1 MRLSKIILVL
11 AILPMMAGCNQTIP
25 KSALQL
31 SPESMELRQLQTR
44 SFDTSNEKKLLTAGA
59 SVLQDL
65 GYSID
70 ESETALGV
78 IVGSKDRDATEA
90 GQVAA
95 AVLVAALGGGAMA
108 IDKNQKIRASLIT
121 NKTKKGTNLRV
132 TFQRIVWNSYGQ
144 VSKTQSIEQPEIY
157 QEFFEKLSKAV
168 FLDAH
173 EI

>member
-1 MRLSKIILVL
+1 M
-11 AILPMMAGCNQTIP
+11 
-25 KSALQL
+25 
-31 SPESMELRQLQTR
+31 
-44 SFDTSNEKKLLTAGA
+44 
-59 SVLQDL
+59 
-65 GYSID
+65 
-70 ESETALGV
+70 
-78 IVGSKDRDATEA
+78 GSKDRDATEA

>member
-1 MRLSKIILVL
+1 MRFSKTILVL
-11 AILPMMAGCNQTIP
+11 AILPMMVGCNQTIP